1 MSHKSD
7 KDLGDIENLLNELSA
22 EAPRVIAA
30 TQALVHQIFNGI
42 QQDKLVNGSH
52 IKSSAL
58 DKLETNERNR
68 VLSSIVGRYFE
79 HLKSET
85 QYKVV
90 KDGARIA
97 LLQEEM
103 AVPHICV
110 PPPK

>member
-1 MSHKSD
+1 MSHNPD
-7 KDLGDIENLLNELSA
+7 NTTGDIKDLLNELST
-22 EAPRVIAA
+22 EAPRVLAA
-30 TQALVHQIFNGI
+30 TKALEHQIFNGI